1 MKSKLWILLISVAL
15 LLSACGGNAP
25 EAIPTVVLDAPDAG
39 SAASSSQSTT
49 VRGDIVASAIVVP
62 AQEASLAFVAGGNVA
77 SVNVAVGQKVS
88 AGDILIELD
97 NTLAQLEVER
107 AERTLREMT
116 SPAAIAA
123 AQEAVTIALEKR
135 DDEVFDV
142 VALDYGR
149 ASQDMIDEIQ
159 AEIALAE
166 KRVEAAEFIYNR
178 VKDKPLDNTQRAD
191 ALLALNK
198 AKTYLNGLRADYQWY
213 ISPPSENDV
222 AQTTAEAD
230 VAESAY
236 QEAQWYLAALK
247 GEDLPAEAS
256 GAKLSALQQ
265 AQADLLAAQT
275 RLDQT
280 RLVAPFD
287 GMVAQVNISIGDFVA
302 PAQTLVIISNLAEM
316 QVKTTDLSERDIVRV
331 QVGAPAEVLIDALG
345 ESFPAR
351 VKSISPLANSL
362 GGDVVYEVTLNFD
375 ENPEGIFG
383 GMTAEVSI
391 DEIDD

>member
-1 MKSKLWILLISVAL
+1 MKSKLWILLISTAL
-15 LLSACGGNAP
+15 LLSACGGSAP
-25 EAIPTVVLDAPDAG
+25 EAIPTVVLDAPNAD
-39 SAASSSQSTT
+39 SATSSSQATT
-49 VRGDIVASAIVVP
+49 VRGDIVASAVVAP
-62 AQEASLAFVAGGNVA
+62 AQEASLAFVASGNIA
-77 SVNVAVGQKVS
+77 AVNVIVGQKVS
-88 AGDILIELD
+88 KGDILIELD

-107 AERTLREMT
+107 AERTLREMI

-123 AQEAVTIALEKR
+123 AEEAVTVALEDR
-135 DDEVFDV
+135 DDQAFDV

-149 ASQDMIDEIQ
+149 ASQDMIDEVQ

-166 KRVEAAEFIYNR
+166 KRVEATELAYNR
-178 VKDKPLDNTQRAD
+178 VSSKPLDNTQRAD
-191 ALLALNK
+191 ALLALNA

-222 AQTTAEAD
+222 AQTTAEAA
-230 VAESAY
+230 VAEAAF

-247 GEDLPAEAS
+247 GEYLPEEAS

-280 RLVAPFD
+280 RLVAPF
-287 GMVAQVNISIGDFVA
+287 GSVVAQVNTSIGNFVA
-302 PAQTLVIISNLAEM
+302 PTQVLVIVSNLAEM

-331 QVGAPAEVLIDALG
+331 KVGAPAAVLIDALG
-345 ESFPAR
+345 ESFPAT
-351 VKSISPLANSL
+351 VQSISPLANTL

-391 DEIDD
+391 YEIDE